1 MSADVMPITENKNTK
16 KAKAVDTPW
25 KTALRRFTRN
35 KLAVIGFITIV
46 FMFILCFIGPFF
58 SPHNLYDYSLKNK
71 NLAPNVTY
79 WLGTDKL
86 GRDILLRMMLAGRI
100 SLLVG
105 FVATFIT
112 VVVGATLGA
121 LAGFYGKFVDTIIM
135 RVADIFMALPSL
147 PILII
152 LGAVLSD
159 LKVDP
164 DIRIYYLMV
173 IIGILNWTT
182 LARLVR
188 GQILTLREQEFM
200 QATEALGLKDGRKIF
215 KHLLPNTIPV
225 IIVTATLSVAGAILT
240 ESALSF
246 LGVGVVPPTPSWGNM
261 ISAANNLIDF
271 RKRPWLWIP
280 PGMCILITSVAINLI
295 GDGLRDALDPKT
307 KK

>member
-1 MSADVMPITENKNTK
+1 MPITENKNTK

-25 KTALRRFTRN
+25 KTAFRRFTRN
-35 KLAVIGFITIV
+35 KLAVIGFIMIV
-46 FMFILCFIGPFF
+46 FMFILCFLGPVF
-58 SPHNLYDYSLKNK
+58 SPHNLFDYSLKNK
-71 NLAPNVTY
+71 NLAPNSMY

-105 FVATFIT
+105 FVATFIA
-112 VVVGATLGA
+112 VMIGATLGA
-121 LAGFYGKFVDTIIM
+121 LAGFYGKIIDTIIM
-135 RVADIFMALPSL
+135 RVADIFMALPLL

-164 DIRIYYLMV
+164 SSRIYYLMV
-173 IIGILNWTT
+173 IIGVLNWTT

>member
-1 MSADVMPITENKNTK
+1 MSADVMPITENKKT
-16 KAKAVDTPW
+16 KAKSVDTPW
-25 KTALRRFTRN
+25 KSTWRRFTRN
-35 KLAVIGFITIV
+35 RLAVFGFIMLV
-46 FMFILCFIGPFF
+46 FMFLLCFIGPYL
-58 SPHNLYDYSLKNK
+58 SPHNLFDYSLKHK
-71 NLAPNVTY
+71 NLSPNGTY

-105 FVATFIT
+105 LVATFIT
-112 VVVGATLGA
+112 VLIGATLGA
-121 LAGFYGKFVDTIIM
+121 LAGFYGKFIDTIVM
-135 RVADIFMALPSL
+135 RVADVFMALPSL

-164 DIRIYYLMV
+164 SKRIYYLMV
-173 IIGILNWTT
+173 IIGVLNWTT

-200 QATEALGLKDGRKIF
+200 QATEALGLKDRRKIF
-215 KHLLPNTIPV
+215 KHLLPNTVPV
-225 IIVTATLSVAGAILT
+225 IIVTATLSVAGAILS

-246 LGVGVVPPTPSWGNM
+246 LGIGVVPPTPSWGNM

-280 PGMCILITSVAINLI
+280 PGTCILITAVAINLI
-295 GDGLRDALDPKT
+295 GDGLRDAMDPKS

>member
-1 MSADVMPITENKNTK
+1 MPITENKKTK
-16 KAKAVDTPW
+16 TKAVDTPW
-25 KTALRRFTRN
+25 KTSLRRFKRN
-35 KLAVIGFITIV
+35 KLAVLGFIMLV
-46 FMFILCFIGPFF
+46 FMFILCFLGPYL
-58 SPHNLYDYSLKNK
+58 SPHNLYDYSLKSK
-71 NLAPNVTY
+71 NLAPNSTF

-105 FVATFIT
+105 LVATLIT
-112 VVVGATLGA
+112 VLIGATLGA
-121 LAGFYGKFVDTIIM
+121 LAGFYGKFIDTIIM
-135 RVADIFMALPSL
+135 RVADVFMALPSL

-164 DIRIYYLMV
+164 SQRIYFLMV
-173 IIGILNWTT
+173 IIGVLNWTT

-200 QATEALGLKDGRKIF
+200 QATEALGLKDRRKIF
-215 KHLLPNTIPV
+215 KHLIPNTVPV
-225 IIVTATLSVAGAILT
+225 IIVTATLSVAGAILS

-246 LGVGVVPPTPSWGNM
+246 LGIGVVPPTPSWGNM

-280 PGMCILITSVAINLI
+280 PGTCILITAVAINLI
-295 GDGLRDALDPKT
+295 GDGLRDAMDPKS

>member
-1 MSADVMPITENKNTK
+1 MSADVMPITENKKTK
-16 KAKAVDTPW
+16 TKAVDTPW
-25 KTALRRFTRN
+25 KTALRRFKRN
-35 KLAVIGFITIV
+35 KLAVLGFIMLV
-46 FMFILCFIGPFF
+46 FMFILCFIGPWL
-58 SPHNLYDYSLKNK
+58 SPHNLYDYSLKSK
-71 NLAPNVTY
+71 NLAPNSTY

-105 FVATFIT
+105 LVATLIT
-112 VVVGATLGA
+112 VLIGATLGA
-121 LAGFYGKFVDTIIM
+121 LAGYYGKFVDTIIM

-164 DIRIYYLMV
+164 SKRIYFLMI

-200 QATEALGLKDGRKIF
+200 QATEALGLKDRRKIF
-215 KHLLPNTIPV
+215 KHLIPNTVPV
-225 IIVTATLSVAGAILT
+225 IIVTATLSVAGAILS

-246 LGVGVVPPTPSWGNM
+246 LGIGVVPPTPSWGNM